1 MITKTLEKAINTQI
15 NKEFY
20 SAYLYLSMSAYCN
33 KINMHGAEHWFRIQY
48 EEKVFHMTKMFD
60 YLMQHGGEAH
70 LMSVGEPP
78 SEFGSVL
85 GTFQESWKH
94 EQFIT
99 QSINDLLDVAVTERD
114 HATQVFLQWFI
125 TEQVEEEANVKE
137 ITDRLKMVGDNGAA
151 LMMIDDKLGQRVST
165 VPAAPAKAN

>member
-1 MITKTLEKAINTQI
+1 MITKTVEKALNAQI

-20 SAYLYLSMSAYCN
+20 SAYLYLAISAYCN
-33 KINMHGAEHWFRIQY
+33 KLNLPGCEHWFRMQY
-48 EEKVFHMTKMFD
+48 DEEVIHMTKMFD

-70 LMSVGEPP
+70 LLKIDEPP
-78 SEFGSVL
+78 TEFGSVL
-85 GTFQESWKH
+85 GAFEASLKH

-99 QSINDLLDVAVTERD
+99 SSINELLDVAVSEKD

-137 ITDRLKMVGDNGAA
+137 VVDRLKMIGNNGAA
-151 LMMIDDKLGQRVST
+151 LMMVDDKLAQRLPPA
-165 VPAAPAKAN
+165 PAAAV

>member
-1 MITKTLEKAINTQI
+1 MITKRMEKALNGQI

-33 KINMHGAEHWFRIQY
+33 KNNMPGCEHWFRMQY
-48 EEKVFHMTKMFD
+48 DEEVAHMTKMFD

-70 LMSVGEPP
+70 LLKIDEPP
-78 SEFGSVL
+78 AEFGSIL
-85 GTFQESWKH
+85 SAFEASLKH
-94 EQFIT
+94 EQFVT
-99 QSINDLLDVAVTERD
+99 QSINELLNVAVEEKD

-137 ITDRLKMVGDNGAA
+137 IVDRLKMAGGNGAA
-151 LMMIDDKLGQRVST
+151 LMMIDDKLGQRMP
-165 VPAAPAKAN
+165 PAAGV